1 MQKQAPTFP
10 RLITMVLFA
19 LSCFGLLMFLWV
31 SFGGPVPLKA
41 KGYRFEADFPEA
53 VSLSEQADVR
63 ISGVNVGKVVKLERT
78 QGATHTTIEMDP
90 RYAPIPVDT
99 QAILRVKTL
108 LGETFV
114 ALSPGTRTGRQLAEG
129 GTLPAANVHSQ
140 VEIDEVLRSFDT
152 GTRRALREW
161 VSGWSKSLDGRSQQL
176 NDVLGNLAPAVEHG
190 AGVLEVLDD
199 QHLALRRLI
208 ADTGRVFAA
217 VGSREGDVQGLIT
230 AGDRLFAATARHERA
245 LSDTI
250 AALPPFMTQT
260 RATLRSAQAV
270 AREADPVLRALEPAA
285 PLLRPALANASALAP
300 AAKRLFQRT
309 DPLIDL
315 SATALPAATR
325 LLRHARP
332 LVQALLPIS
341 EDLVPMARYLYE
353 QRDQITSGG
362 ANVPSVLEATD
373 ASPTGAL
380 IHYLRAIV
388 YLGPEGLVGFDKRLA
403 SNRRNPYLRNRGL
416 EDVKPGSAVKAYDCE
431 NLDNPQPVATP
442 EPPPAC
448 TVQGPF
454 DQAFGG
460 KSFPRLTRDKP

>member
-1 MQKQAPTFP
+1 MQKQAPTLP

-63 ISGVNVGKVVKLERT
+63 ISGVHVGKVVKLERT

-315 SATALPAATR
+315 SATALPAATTTPAAAYPGR
-325 LLRHARP
+325 C
-332 LVQALLPIS
+332 
-341 EDLVPMARYLYE
+341 
-353 QRDQITSGG
+353 G
-362 ANVPSVLEATD
+362 
-373 ASPTGAL
+373 
-380 IHYLRAIV
+380 
-388 YLGPEGLVGFDKRLA
+388 
-403 SNRRNPYLRNRGL
+403 RRVMP
-416 EDVKPGSAVKAYDCE
+416 VGSAYV
-431 NLDNPQPVATP
+431 
-442 EPPPAC
+442 
-448 TVQGPF
+448 
-454 DQAFGG
+454 
-460 KSFPRLTRDKP
+460 